1 MALTLIFGFNS
12 LVGAKILGV
21 LAHGGMI
28 VACASIVKRL
38 LQPTDRQDYLLL
50 LCGMI
55 FLSISLPL
63 TFWPATGME
72 TTFYIFMIMA
82 TYWRVLY
89 ESDEISSNPE
99 IREVIL

>member
-1 MALTLIFGFNS
+1 
-12 LVGAKILGV
+12 
-21 LAHGGMI
+21 MI
-28 VACASIVKRL
+28 VACAAIGKRL
-38 LQPTDRQDYLLL
+38 LQPTERQDYLLL

-82 TYWRVLY
+82 TYWRVFCMKAMRFLQ
-89 ESDEISSNPE
+89 
-99 IREVIL
+99 ILKRKFFLTQLS